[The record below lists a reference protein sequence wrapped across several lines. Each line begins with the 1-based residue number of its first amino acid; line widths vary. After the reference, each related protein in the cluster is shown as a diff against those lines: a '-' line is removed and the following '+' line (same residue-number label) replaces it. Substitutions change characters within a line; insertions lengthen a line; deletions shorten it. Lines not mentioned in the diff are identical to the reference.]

1 MKNFLIAD
9 SENLHIIGLR
19 HTLKKLVKKAN
30 LTVVNSKDELLNHF
44 EKNKVECLIIDPNNI
59 FLFYEDDFKHLRM
72 NFPECRI
79 IILSYFKN
87 KQTVNSFL
95 QDGIDG
101 FISKDCQE
109 QNIFDALYK
118 IENGERYLCPKTLN
132 GLIDVLVLPT
142 PDTSQKLTFREYEIL
157 KQIAKGNDGKSIASH
172 LFISIHTFRTHRKNI
187 MKKTGKHTTPE
198 LILYAIEKKMI

>member
-19 HTLKKLVKKAN
+19 YTLKKFVKKAN
-30 LTVVNSKDELLNHF
+30 LTVVSSKDELLNHC
-44 EKNKVECLIIDPNNI
+44 EKNKVDYLIIDPNNI
-59 FLFYEDDFKHLRM
+59 FLFYEDDFKYLRM
-72 NFPECRI
+72 SFPDCKI
-79 IILSYFKN
+79 IILSYFKH

-109 QNIFDALYK
+109 QTIFDALYK
-118 IENGERYLCPKTLN
+118 IENGERYFCPKTLN
-132 GLIDVLVLPT
+132 VLMDVLALP
-142 PDTSQKLTFREYEIL
+142 SSEANQKLTFRENEIL

-172 LFISIHTFRTHRKNI
+172 FFISIHTFRTHRKNI

-198 LILYAIEKKMI
+198 LILYAIENKVI